1 MTRQLYH
8 NGVIRAVSGSAALA
22 DWVLVEDGW
31 ECPGNV
37 CTPVCGDGILIR
49 PLQPGGWD
57 HFFAD
62 PTLRLP
68 DEFER
73 PAQPPDQERLP

>member
-1 MTRQLYH
+1 MARVFK
-8 NGVIRAVSGSAALA
+8 NGRNQAVRIP
-22 DWVLVEDGW
+22 VEMSFDTD
-31 ECPGNV
+31 EV
-37 CTPVCGDGILIR
+37 TVERFGDGLLIR

-62 PTLRLP
+62 PALRLP

-73 PAQPPDQERLP
+73 PEQPPEQARRSS